1 MIFHLWR
8 VGVHVVESG
17 GGILPLHGFN
27 WHLHHK
33 PRGSFRFSSLRHN
46 SKQRSKSQANISKV
60 TIMWIYGLPFEA
72 TNKTTVSF
80 IFFNQYFVKIIKP
93 VKTKVCIVF
102 LKWHV
107 LQDLRSL
114 CIVRYRAE
122 DTVFLKLLKNYFL
135 FASCV

>member
-1 MIFHLWR
+1 MILVFLLWR

-60 TIMWIYGLPFEA
+60 TSVFIYGLPFEA
-72 TNKTTVSF
+72 TDKTTVSS
-80 IFFNQYFVKIIKP
+80 IFLIN
-93 VKTKVCIVF
+93 T
-102 LKWHV
+102 
-107 LQDLRSL
+107 
-114 CIVRYRAE
+114 
-122 DTVFLKLLKNYFL
+122 LLK
-135 FASCV
+135 